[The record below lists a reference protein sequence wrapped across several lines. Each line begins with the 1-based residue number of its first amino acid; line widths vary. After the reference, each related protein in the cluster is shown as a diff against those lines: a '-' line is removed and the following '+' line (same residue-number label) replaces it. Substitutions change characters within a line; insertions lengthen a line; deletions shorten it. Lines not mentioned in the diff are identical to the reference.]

1 MELNSATVGNGRV
14 AFQPEIKPTPE
25 AKETSGKAIIV
36 TSARPGR
43 AASYDVTFVI
53 DTKFAC
59 NGLEV
64 SNVFHW
70 EVMIPEDDHHASF
83 RSVEDRAMKLISPML
98 RAVRTGSKLTF
109 QTSLNRQ
116 DRFIPLRK
124 AALLPA
130 IEQDG
135 SGLPRRASLSARH
148 QVRQR

>member
-98 RAVRTGSKLTF
+98 RAVADRIEADLPDVLEPAGSI
-109 QTSLNRQ
+109 
-116 DRFIPLRK
+116 D
-124 AALLPA
+124 PA
-130 IEQDG
+130 TESRPPAG
-135 SGLPRRASLSARH
+135 N
-148 QVRQR
+148 